1 VNVNNEGLIH
11 FVLNFESSGR
21 TGYNSPSGQLSTG
34 IWYHFI
40 GTWDGNKVFLYVDG
54 DLVKSYDTLNEP
66 LKSSNSSLQIGL
78 EYGSPDKSFF
88 NGDIDDIYLYA
99 RSVSE
104 TESTELYSNTGF
116 GSSTQQTILTNHAI
130 ERSLFN
136 GFIPK
141 PAIPIVATITSII
154 FLILWH
160 FFGSIIIEFLSDY
173 TSEKIIDYKG
183 AKKSFTEKLN
193 QINIPFIPMSTADIF
208 NLFLAVIVF
217 SLAMSWIWS
226 TTLGEMLG
234 LFILNL
240 FIVGFIFTIREV
252 FRLQ

>member
-1 VNVNNEGLIH
+1 MNQVEEQDTIH
-11 FVLNFESSGR
+11 PQDNLQPVV
-21 TGYNSPSGQLSTG
+21 G
-34 IWYHFI
+34 II
-40 GTWDGNKVFLYVDG
+40 SLERGIGNKVFLYVDG
-54 DLVKSYDTLNEP
+54 YLVKFYETPNEP

-78 EYGSPDKSFF
+78 EGSPDKSFF

-104 TESTELYSNTGF
+104 IESMELYSNTGF
-116 GSSTQQTILTNHAI
+116 GSTTQQTILTNRAI
-130 ERSLFN
+130 ERSPFN

-141 PAIPIVATITSII
+141 PVIPIVATITSII
-154 FLILWH
+154 FLPLWH
-160 FFGSIIIEFLSDY
+160 LFGTLIIEFLSDY
-173 TSEKIIDYKG
+173 KSEKIIDYKST
-183 AKKSFTEKLN
+183 KKSFTEKLN

-217 SLAMSWIWS
+217 SLAMSWTWS

-240 FIVGFIFTIREV
+240 FIVGFIFTIREM
-252 FRLQ
+252 FRLKYSKKHAIKT